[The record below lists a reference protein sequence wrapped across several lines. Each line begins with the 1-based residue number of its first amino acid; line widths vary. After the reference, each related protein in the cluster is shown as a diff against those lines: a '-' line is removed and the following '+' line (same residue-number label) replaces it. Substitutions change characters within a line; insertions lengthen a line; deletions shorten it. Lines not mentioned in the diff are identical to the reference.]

1 MTQKLEETV
10 YQYANLM
17 KKKKAHQKEAQL
29 VTGSPNNV
37 VREAEEEHEEDGHSA
52 KDNSIN

>member
-1 MTQKLEETV
+1 
-10 YQYANLM
+10 M

-29 VTGSPNNV
+29 VTGSANNV
-37 VREAEEEHEEDGHSA
+37 VREAEEEHEEDGHSS